1 MKHEERKIK
10 AVELM
15 KQLGIYKPY
24 IKDFQENDTVCFYE
38 NFAGF
43 WAWQNE
49 ELNKKIKEIESK
61 YNCTVYAV
69 THEFTEF
76 GECYSMLYVPRYKQ
90 EWNNLL
96 VNVKGTFYTYAY
108 VWNKSDDWCSE
119 FGEIG
124 VKIMGGGIKR
134 VA

>member
-124 VKIMGGGIKR
+124 VKSMGGGIKR

>member
-15 KQLGIYKPY
+15 KQLNIYKPY
-24 IKDFQENDTVCFYE
+24 IKDFEEKDTVCFYE

-43 WAWQNE
+43 WAWQDD
-49 ELNKKIKEIESK
+49 ELNTKIKEIESK
-61 YNCTVYAV
+61 YHCTVYAV

-76 GECYSMLYVPRYKQ
+76 GECYSMLIVTRYKQ
-90 EWNNLL
+90 EWENL
-96 VNVKGTFYTYAY
+96 VYNDNGTFYAFAY
-108 VWNKSDDWCSE
+108 VWNKTDDWCSE
-119 FGEIG
+119 FGTVG
-124 VKIMGGGIKR
+124 VKSMGGGIKR

>member
-15 KQLGIYKPY
+15 KRLGIYKPY

-76 GECYSMLYVPRYKQ
+76 GELYDFLIVTNYPE
-90 EWNNLL
+90 EWDNL
-96 VNVKGTFYTYAY
+96 VYTERNEHTAFAY

-119 FGEIG
+119 FGSVT
-124 VKIMGGGIKR
+124 VKSFGGGIKR
-134 VA
+134 IA